1 MAVVEAP
8 LGMPPAQKEIVD
20 LLEEALACARSG
32 EIIAIAI
39 ATVEQ
44 GRVINRC
51 FEDGGDWARLVASV
65 TALQHDLLTIPNEG

>member
-8 LGMPPAQKEIVD
+8 LGMPPAQEEIVE

-32 EIIAIAI
+32 EIVAIAI
-39 ATVEQ
+39 ATVDQ
-44 GRVINRC
+44 GRVLSRC

-65 TALQHDLLTIPNEG
+65 SALQHDLLSIPNEE